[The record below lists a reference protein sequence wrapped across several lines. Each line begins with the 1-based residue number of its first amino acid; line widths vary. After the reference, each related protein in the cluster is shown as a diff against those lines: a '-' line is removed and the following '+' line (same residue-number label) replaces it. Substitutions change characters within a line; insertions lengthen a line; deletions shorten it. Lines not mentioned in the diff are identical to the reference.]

1 MDELHRQ
8 AYLRAMGF
16 TPWVAGAAL
25 PGAAPSPR
33 LAAPAPPE
41 PAEMAASAMRA
52 MSAAA
57 SPENAPVPAGAA
69 ADAGRLSLPSLE
81 KALEGG
87 QAPAPQA
94 PAPRPPTA
102 SVAQGPRF
110 TLQAFA
116 TPNVWVVLEQ
126 EQADAP
132 GFGREAQQLAANL
145 LRVWHVGPGQP
156 RRFLCPPDGRPMAAD
171 QAALAL
177 GAFLGGLGRS
187 GTQRIL
193 LCASEATAALILPA
207 RFRAVPQGHGL
218 WLAVSSLAEM
228 LAEPAEHKRR
238 TWRAMVEAG
247 FHA

>member
-1 MDELHRQ
+1 MDELQRQ

-16 TPWVAGAAL
+16 TPWVAGVVL
-25 PGAAPSPR
+25 PGAAPTPR
-33 LAAPAPPE
+33 LAPPE
-41 PAEMAASAMRA
+41 PAEPPPAPAMEHI
-52 MSAAA
+52 SAA
-57 SPENAPVPAGAA
+57 PAPVPAAP
-69 ADAGRLSLPSLE
+69 DAIRPPLPL
-81 KALEGG
+81 LEG
-87 QAPAPQA
+87 APASA
-94 PAPRPPTA
+94 PAAQTPASRPTTT
-102 SVAQGPRF
+102 VAPAGPRF

-116 TPNVWVVLEQ
+116 TRNVWLVLEQ

-145 LRVWHVGPGQP
+145 LRIWGAEQAQP

-177 GAFLGGLGRS
+177 GAFLSGLGRS
-187 GTQRIL
+187 GSQRVL
-193 LCASEATAALILPA
+193 LCASEATTTLILPE
-207 RFRAVPQGHGL
+207 RFHPVPKGHGL